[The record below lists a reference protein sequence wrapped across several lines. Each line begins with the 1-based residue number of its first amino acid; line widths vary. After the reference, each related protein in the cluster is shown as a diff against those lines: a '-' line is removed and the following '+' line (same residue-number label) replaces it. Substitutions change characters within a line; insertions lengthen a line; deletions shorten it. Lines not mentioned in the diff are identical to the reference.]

1 MVPDLAG
8 QNGGGDVEGD
18 QSNPDA
24 HPASNLRRDNC
35 SRHMRNLN
43 SEW

>member
-24 HPASNLRRDNC
+24 HPASNLRRITAQDTC
-35 SRHMRNLN
+35 AT
-43 SEW
+43 